1 MLETIITSKTR
12 LNLLVKFFVNF
23 TNRDYLNSLANQFGE
38 STNSVRKELNN
49 LTQAGYLVKKNSNN
63 KVIYSANVKHPLV
76 IVLQKIVR
84 KHLGIESIVEKIINK
99 IGSINKIVL
108 QGDYAEGI
116 DSGVIEVLIYGQNI
130 DEIFLKKIQN
140 KIEKEINRKIIFY
153 INSTTTK
160 ANKLVVFES

>member
-1 MLETIITSKTR
+1 M
-12 LNLLVKFFVNF
+12 
-23 TNRDYLNSLANQFGE
+23 
-38 STNSVRKELNN
+38 
-49 LTQAGYLVKKNSNN
+49 NN

-99 IGSINKIVL
+99 IGSIDKIVL

-116 DSGVIEVLIYGQNI
+116 DSGVIEVLIFGQNI

-140 KIEKEINRKIIFY
+140 KIEKEINKKIIFY

>member
-49 LTQAGYLVKKNSNN
+49 LTQAGYLVKKNLNN

-99 IGSINKIVL
+99 IGSIDKIVL

-116 DSGVIEVLIYGQNI
+116 DSGVIEVLIFGQNI

>member
-49 LTQAGYLVKKNSNN
+49 LTQAGYLVKKNLNN

-99 IGSINKIVL
+99 IGSIDKIVL

-116 DSGVIEVLIYGQNI
+116 DSGVIEVLIFGQNI
-130 DEIFLKKIQN
+130 DEIF
-140 KIEKEINRKIIFY
+140 
-153 INSTTTK
+153 
-160 ANKLVVFES
+160 